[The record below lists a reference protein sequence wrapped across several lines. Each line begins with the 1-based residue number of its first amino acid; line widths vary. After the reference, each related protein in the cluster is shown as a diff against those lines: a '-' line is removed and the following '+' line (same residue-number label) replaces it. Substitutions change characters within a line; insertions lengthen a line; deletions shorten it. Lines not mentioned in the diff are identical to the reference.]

1 MGLVRIRKFSYIFSI
16 ILVAASIVSL
26 AFYGL
31 KFGIDF
37 TGGSLIEA
45 QFDPT
50 GGGRPD
56 INIVRQKME
65 ALDFGQV
72 VIQPAGEVGFSIRT
86 RELSTD
92 ERQKITA
99 ELLGLGKIKDVSANT
114 IGPTIGQE
122 LRSRS
127 IWAMALVLIAII
139 LYIAFAFRKVSRP
152 ISSWFYGI
160 FAVVALFHDVFI
172 PLGVFSLLGHFKGVE
187 VNTLFVT
194 AILTVLGFSVHD
206 TIVVFD
212 RIREN
217 LTLAK
222 PASPAGRKETFEE
235 TVGKSLNQT
244 ITRSINTS
252 LTVLIVLTALFFLGA
267 EATKYFALALI
278 IGIVAGTYS
287 SIFIASPLLV
297 TWNNYR
303 EKKI

>member
-99 ELLGLGKIKDVSANT
+99 ELSGLGKIKDVSANT

-222 PASPAGRKETFEE
+222 KETFEE
-235 TVGKSLNQT
+235 TVGRSLSQT
-244 ITRSINTS
+244 LTRSINTS
-252 LTVLIVLTALFFLGA
+252 LTVLIVLVALFFLGA
-267 EATKYFALALI
+267 ETTKYFALALI

-297 TWNNYR
+297 TWNTYR
-303 EKKI
+303 EKKTGR

>member
-16 ILVAASIVSL
+16 ILVLTSITSL

-37 TGGSLIEA
+37 TGGSLIEV
-45 QFDPT
+45 QFES
-50 GGGRPD
+50 RPD
-56 INIVRQKME
+56 INIVRQKIE
-65 ALDFGQV
+65 SLNFGQV
-72 VIQPAGEVGFSIRT
+72 VIQPAGDAGFSIRT
-86 RELSTD
+86 SELSTD
-92 ERQKITA
+92 ERQKMTT
-99 ELLGLGKIKDVSANT
+99 ELSGLGKIKDISANT

-127 IWAMALVLIAII
+127 IWAMILVLIAII
-139 LYIAFAFRKVSRP
+139 LYIAFSFRKVSLP
-152 ISSWFYGI
+152 VSSWFYGI
-160 FAVVALFHDVFI
+160 FAVIALFHDVFI
-172 PLGVFSLLGHFKGVE
+172 PLGVFSLLGHFKGIE
-187 VNTLFVT
+187 VDTLFVT

-217 LTLAK
+217 LTL
-222 PASPAGRKETFEE
+222 SRKETFEE
-235 TVGKSLNQT
+235 TVGRSLSQT
-244 ITRSINTS
+244 LTRSINTS
-252 LTVLIVLTALFFLGA
+252 LTVLVVLTALFFLGA

-297 TWNNYR
+297 TWNTYR
-303 EKKI
+303 EKKS

>member
-16 ILVAASIVSL
+16 ILVATSVISL

-37 TGGSLIEA
+37 TGGSLIEI
-45 QFDPT
+45 QYSS
-50 GGGRPD
+50 RPD

-65 ALDFGQV
+65 ALNLGQV
-72 VIQPAGEVGFSIRT
+72 VVQPAGDAGFSIRT

-92 ERQKITA
+92 ERQKITI
-99 ELLGLGKIKDVSANT
+99 ELSKLGEIKDSSANT

-127 IWAMALVLIAII
+127 IWAMILVLVAII
-139 LYIAFAFRKVSRP
+139 LYIAFAFRKVSLP
-152 ISSWFYGI
+152 VSSWFYGI
-160 FAVVALFHDVFI
+160 FAVIALFHDVFI

-187 VNTLFVT
+187 VDTLFVT

-222 PASPAGRKETFEE
+222 KETFEE
-235 TVGKSLNQT
+235 TVGRSLSQT
-244 ITRSINTS
+244 LTRSINTS
-252 LTVLIVLTALFFLGA
+252 LTVLIVLVALFFLGA
-267 EATKYFALALI
+267 ETTKYFALALI

-297 TWNNYR
+297 TWNTYKER
-303 EKKI
+303 RSAK